1 MRSTIVTCDK
11 CKQSI
16 EADGSTL
23 DPING
28 WLHRDRVAPWDLC
41 LPCARRF
48 VAWMQAKPD
57 ADEGRADLD

>member
-11 CKQSI
+11 YKQPI

-23 DPING
+23 DAPHG

-41 LPCARRF
+41 QACARRF
-48 VAWMQAKPD
+48 LEWMHG
-57 ADEGRADLD
+57 ADDDDGRADHD